1 MHLSRILFPVL
12 LVLALVACGG
22 DGSTPAGPT
31 DPARASH
38 NAGRDCLQCHNF
50 TLAGTVYR
58 DDGSTYP
65 GAVVRI
71 TSQAEDGGEV
81 LVNVTT
87 DASGN
92 FYTSTPVGW
101 DDGLYTDVQGTG
113 VLRSMGTSVPSGAC
127 NSCHAGADRIHA
139 D

>member
-1 MHLSRILFPVL
+1 
-12 LVLALVACGG
+12 
-22 DGSTPAGPT
+22 
-31 DPARASH
+31 
-38 NAGRDCLQCHNF
+38 LQCHNF